1 MTWRCRRE
9 SRAPRPR
16 PAAATRGSSARRRP
30 HATRDRVV
38 AAHGRARRGR
48 RPPGNVA
55 DERPIDRV
63 ELDLDDAPPPVTEE
77 IKAGMNEESVEPGVE
92 PVRVAQPGK
101 ALPRPDKTLLDR
113 VARELRVPKDQPG
126 RRVQPRDRPADE
138 HGEGVMIAMRRPV
151 HELSLVHGGPPG
163 SGAAIRS
170 RSHGMAPNCRG
181 RGSRR
186 PCRSGSGCAG
196 RHALERCGR
205 RRIRGR
211 GELGGLER
219 AP

>member
-1 MTWRCRRE
+1 MHDDDG
-9 SRAPRPR
+9 APLGIEPLQRTVELVAVGDR
-16 PAAATRGSSARRRP
+16 Q
-30 HATRDRVV
+30 RD
-38 AAHGRARRGR
+38 
-48 RPPGNVA
+48 VA
-55 DERPIDRV
+55 DERSVDRV

-77 IKAGMNEESVEPGVE
+77 IKAGMHEEPVEPGVE

-138 HGEGVMIAMRRPV
+138 HGEGVMIALRRPV

-170 RSHGMAPNCRG
+170 RSHGMAPNCGHEVPVGHAG
-181 RGSRR
+181 RGQAA
-186 PCRSGSGCAG
+186 PG
-196 RHALERCGR
+196 RHSLERRAR
-205 RRIRGR
+205 RRIRRR
-211 GELGGLER
+211 GELGGLKR